1 MSSHFLF
8 FDLIQSCPLTQRLE
22 EDPEGTGHERT
33 HPPRP
38 DTFFLPLGSLNTA
51 VTITAMAVVL
61 GTELRPSDRL
71 GKHFTSRYIPS
82 LYVFI
87 LRQSLIKLPRLVI
100 TEAPMLG
107 AVGEPLGIESP
118 SHIYEEQ
125 CFVGKTF
132 LRSL

>member
-1 MSSHFLF
+1 
-8 FDLIQSCPLTQRLE
+8 
-22 EDPEGTGHERT
+22 
-33 HPPRP
+33 
-38 DTFFLPLGSLNTA
+38 
-51 VTITAMAVVL
+51 MAVVL

-82 LYVFI
+82 LCVFI

-125 CFVGKTF
+125 CFVDKTF